1 MSEVLVLVDHA
12 DGAVKKPTYELLTI
26 AKRLGEPSAVFIGSP
41 AQAADVAGA
50 VAKYGAAKV
59 YVVDDADIKGFLVAP
74 KSEALQQLVEK
85 TSPAAVLITSSPE
98 GKEIAARL
106 AIKTSSGL
114 ITDAVDVREGPV
126 TTQSVFAGNY
136 TVQAKVTQGTPIIT
150 VKPNAA
156 TPEEASGRVTVE
168 EFAVTISDAAKTA
181 QIVASQPREKTGRP
195 EMTEA
200 AIVVSGGRGTGGNF
214 DPIEGLAD
222 ALGAAVGAS
231 RAAVDSGW
239 VPHSYQV
246 GQTGKTVSPQLYVA
260 AGISGA
266 IQHRAGMQTSKTI
279 VAINKDDEA
288 PIFELVDFGVV
299 GDLHTVLPAAAEQ
312 INTAQGLTASRQTNL
327 AVCGSMGPH
336 TGGFH
341 VTSRSAD
348 LTRLRGRAARPGG
361 RLVRT
366 PSRWG
371 REGGRRVAQPRSR
384 GPNDLRGEEG
394 PHRVVLGSQHQRPA
408 G

>member
-26 AKRLGEPSAVFIGSP
+26 AKRLGEPSAVFIGSADAG
-41 AQAADVAGA
+41 AQAAEA
-50 VAKYGAAKV
+50 VAKYGAEKV
-59 YVVDDADIKGFLVAP
+59 YVVDDAEIKGFLVAP
-74 KSEALQQLVEK
+74 KAEALQQLVEK

-106 AIKTSSGL
+106 AIKTGSGL
-114 ITDAVDVREGPV
+114 ITDAVDVRPGDGAPV

-156 TPEEASGRVTVE
+156 APEESSGAGAVE
-168 EFAVTISDAAKTA
+168 EFAATISDAAKTA
-181 QIVASQPREKTGRP
+181 KIVASQPREKTGRP

-214 DPIEGLAD
+214 EPIEGLAD

-312 INTAQGLTASRQTNL
+312 IN
-327 AVCGSMGPH
+327 
-336 TGGFH
+336 
-341 VTSRSAD
+341 
-348 LTRLRGRAARPGG
+348 
-361 RLVRT
+361 
-366 PSRWG
+366 
-371 REGGRRVAQPRSR
+371 
-384 GPNDLRGEEG
+384 
-394 PHRVVLGSQHQRPA
+394 QRK